1 MSSQIQIQ
9 LVKSLN
15 GRLPEHQRV
24 AEALGLRKIR
34 QVVVKPD
41 TPVIRGMVKKIEYL
55 VEVKTA

>member
-1 MSSQIQIQ
+1 

-15 GRLPEHQRV
+15 GRLLEHQRV

-34 QVVVKPD
+34 QVGVKPD